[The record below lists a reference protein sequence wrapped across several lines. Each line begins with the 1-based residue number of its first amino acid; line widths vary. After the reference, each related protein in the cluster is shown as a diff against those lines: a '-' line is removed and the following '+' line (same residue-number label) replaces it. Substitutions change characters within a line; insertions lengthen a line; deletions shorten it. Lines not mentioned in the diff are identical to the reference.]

1 MLAKPLNEFKD
12 SSSLLREIREQGILS
27 SQQRATP
34 TGFVPIPF
42 IKNVLGAFGA
52 YAVKVALDPYYDSL
66 RVTHVNG
73 AGVDLIGF
81 KDGVAEYIEV
91 KNWKQR
97 YKTGPS
103 LTPNKFRAEV
113 RTRFPLR
120 IRHRKILVTSA
131 TWSSD
136 TGSIMREDSFYPYQY
151 IHQITNPQTFKEA
164 VAEIRYQ
171 HELRLW
177 REDEE
182 RRLFNIGMLQQSSAV
197 VDAYYYESNVD
208 DNDNYSFNEDDD
220 QYYFDPPSTDLNL
233 DTEPLPRCRQNQMEV
248 YYQMVTPVP
257 PWTIRWLNQLE
268 VFKQIQHEE

>member
-1 MLAKPLNEFKD
+1 M
-12 SSSLLREIREQGILS
+12 REQGILP
-27 SQQRATP
+27 SQLRATP
-34 TGFVPIPF
+34 IDFVPIPF

-81 KDGVAEYIEV
+81 KDGVADYIEV

-120 IRHRKILVTSA
+120 IRHKKILVTSA
-131 TWSSD
+131 TWSND
-136 TGSIMREDSFYPYQY
+136 TGIIMKEDDIYPYQY
-151 IHQITNPQTFKEA
+151 IHQITNPQTFEEA

-182 RRLFNIGMLQQSSAV
+182 RRLFNIDVLKQSGNV
-197 VDAYYYESNVD
+197 VDVHTYYSDVD
-208 DNDNYSFNEDDD
+208 DDDNYSFNEDDD
-220 QYYFDPPSTDLNL
+220 KYYFDPPSTDFSLNMERL
-233 DTEPLPRCRQNQMEV
+233 HRCRQVEMDV
-248 YYQMVTPVP
+248 YTQMVYPVP
-257 PWTIRWLNQLE
+257 PWTIKWLNQQE
-268 VFKQIQHEE
+268 VYKELKGKVKSATTS